1 MTVRTRLWKCP
12 SCGERFTTAN
22 QWHSCGKYEL
32 AELLDGCAVST
43 VELFDQFSGLVH
55 TLGPVRVI
63 PQKTRVA
70 YQTRMRFAAIIPRR
84 RCLRGHLVLARHRP
98 APFFTRVPEYSRRN
112 VVHEFRIDKPDDFTP
127 QFRDWLEEAYRVGCQ
142 ECLQQPP
149 EPHEN

>member
-63 PQKTRVA
+63 PQKDARCVSDPYALRSNHSAQALPARPPGAGTASTGAVLYARPRVFTEKCRA
-70 YQTRMRFAAIIPRR
+70 RVSHRQTGRFHTA
-84 RCLRGHLVLARHRP
+84 V
-98 APFFTRVPEYSRRN
+98 S
-112 VVHEFRIDKPDDFTP
+112 
-127 QFRDWLEEAYRVGCQ
+127 
-142 ECLQQPP
+142 
-149 EPHEN
+149 